1 MFWGVNVAHSRPLV
15 IGLTGSIAMGK
26 SETAQMFRR
35 LRIPVFDADAE
46 VHRLIG
52 KGGPAVAEVGAAFPS
67 AMRGQV
73 INRQALGEHIFA
85 NSSGLQVLEGILHP
99 LVANARSRFLQRA
112 GASRAS
118 VVVVDVPLL
127 FETGGEH
134 RCDAVVVVSA
144 PGFLQRQRAMARP
157 NMSEG
162 KLDAIKAQQIPDRI
176 KRRRADF
183 VISTGTGKRAV
194 LLAIRRI
201 LQTIVAG
208 TRRRRFPRSRRRSL
222 ARSRS

>member
-1 MFWGVNVAHSRPLV
+1 MFWGVSVTHSQPLV

-26 SETAQMFRR
+26 SVTAQMFRR
-35 LRIPVFDADAE
+35 LRVPVFDADAE
-46 VHRLIG
+46 VHRLVE
-52 KGGPAVAEVGAAFPS
+52 KGGQAVAAVGAAFPS
-67 AMRGQV
+67 AMRGEVIDRQV
-73 INRQALGEHIFA
+73 LGEYIFA
-85 NSSGLQVLEGILHP
+85 NSSSLQVLEGILHP
-99 LVANARSRFLQRA
+99 LVANARSRFLNRA
-112 GASRAS
+112 CASRVAI
-118 VVVVDVPLL
+118 VVVDVPLL

-162 KLDAIKAQQIPDRI
+162 KLDAIIAQQIPDRI

-194 LLAIRRI
+194 LIAIRRI
-201 LQTIVAG
+201 LKTIVAS
-208 TRRRRFPRSRRRSL
+208 TRRQRFPRSRRRSL
-222 ARSRS
+222 ARSCS